1 MKWVGIKKIVFL
13 LGGVAKQMVAKIYH
27 ACFRRGGEN
36 LKERKQGLLFN
47 LEFVVHFVPI
57 LTLPDNVCIL

>member
-1 MKWVGIKKIVFL
+1 MSEWWALFSMKWVGIKKIVFL

-36 LKERKQGLLFN
+36 LKERKQGLLLN
-47 LEFVVHFVPI
+47 LEFVVHFD
-57 LTLPDNVCIL
+57 TAR